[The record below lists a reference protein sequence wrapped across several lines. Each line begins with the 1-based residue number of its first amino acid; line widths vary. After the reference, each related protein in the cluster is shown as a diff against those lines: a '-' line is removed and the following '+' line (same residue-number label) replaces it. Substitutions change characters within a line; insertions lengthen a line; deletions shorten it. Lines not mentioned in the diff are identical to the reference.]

1 MDLLKFNYRV
11 VIPRDSTRG
20 VDAGGSTSALDK
32 LRQAGAVIVDSTEE
46 AMQVSRQADD
56 QPLRGTTFLQQ
67 FQEHQDELWRGL

>member
-46 AMQVSRQADD
+46 AIQVSRQAND
-56 QPLRGTTFLQQ
+56 QSLRGRTFLQQ
-67 FQEHQDELWRGL
+67 FQEDQDELWSGL

>member
-32 LRQAGAVIVDSTEE
+32 LRQAGAVIVDSAEE
-46 AMQVSRQADD
+46 AMQVSGQAHGESL
-56 QPLRGTTFLQQ
+56 QGRTFLQQ
-67 FQEHQDELWRGL
+67 FQEDQNEVWRGL